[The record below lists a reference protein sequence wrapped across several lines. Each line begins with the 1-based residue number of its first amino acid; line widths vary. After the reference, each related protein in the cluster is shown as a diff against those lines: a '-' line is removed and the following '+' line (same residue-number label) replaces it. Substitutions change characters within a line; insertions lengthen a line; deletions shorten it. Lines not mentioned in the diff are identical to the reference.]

1 MAKNDS
7 RKGNR
12 TADGPATGGLGGI
25 SAFIDQGSEFSGKL
39 SFRDTVRIDGCFDGE
54 IASENTLIVGESGR
68 VQATI
73 KSQLVIVSG
82 EVRGDITAPGQ
93 VTLHKTARVSG
104 NIETARLLI
113 EDGALFNGQV
123 KMHGMEAAVSKQ
135 SEVELPRPQLE
146 ANKKANGKDAEV
158 SP

>member
-1 MAKNDS
+1 M
-7 RKGNR
+7 
-12 TADGPATGGLGGI
+12 
-25 SAFIDQGSEFSGKL
+25 
-39 SFRDTVRIDGCFDGE
+39 RIDGCFDGE

-123 KMHGMEAAVSKQ
+123 KMDGNEAAALKQ
-135 SEVELPRPQLE
+135 TQLGPPRPQPE
-146 ANKKANGKDAEV
+146 SIKVNASPTKPTARAPKAAPESGL
-158 SP
+158 S

>member
-39 SFRDTVRIDGCFDGE
+39 SFKDTVRIDGCFDGE

-73 KSQLVIVSG
+73 QSQVVIVSG
-82 EVRGDITAPGQ
+82 ELRGDINAPEQ

-104 NIETARLLI
+104 NIATARLLI
-113 EDGALFNGQV
+113 EDGAFFSGQV
-123 KMHGMEAAVSKQ
+123 KMDGMEAAVSKQ